1 MYLSV
6 LFTLA
11 KAGLNG
17 NHFFA
22 PYDDDDDDSG
32 GGGGGGG
39 GGYDDGGDN
48 NHDDGEQLVEY
59 FFRFSDPKIQT
70 PNHFLLSVM
79 LNSPLPLWTPTVYVR
94 GKNHR

>member
-1 MYLSV
+1 MGGGIESADLK
-6 LFTLA
+6 LA
-11 KAGLNG
+11 KAGLNE

-22 PYDDDDDDSG
+22 PYDDDDDD
-32 GGGGGGG
+32 
-39 GGYDDGGDN
+39 GGDDDYD
-48 NHDDGEQLVEY
+48 HDEQLIEY
-59 FFRFSDPKIQT
+59 FFRISDPKIQT

>member
-1 MYLSV
+1 MEV
-6 LFTLA
+6 LGSLDIKLV
-11 KAGLNG
+11 KAGLSG

-22 PYDDDDDDSG
+22 PYDDD
-32 GGGGGGG
+32 GGGGGG
-39 GGYDDGGDN
+39 GGYDDGGD
-48 NHDDGEQLVEY
+48 DDYDDDEQLIQY
-59 FFRFSDPKIQT
+59 FFRISDPKIQT